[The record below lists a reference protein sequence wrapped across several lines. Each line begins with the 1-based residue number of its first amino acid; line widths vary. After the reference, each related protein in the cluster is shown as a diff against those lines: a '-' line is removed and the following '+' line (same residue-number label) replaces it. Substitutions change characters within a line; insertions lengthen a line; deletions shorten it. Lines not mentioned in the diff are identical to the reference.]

1 MCGYCRGYCS
11 SCPCL
16 TCPRTPAPLAPL
28 TFSWCCSHGGNA
40 TFAALF
46 AENYV
51 NFVMHI
57 SQKYADEQARA
68 ITYFL
73 AYGPMQTDNDYVAA
87 IDYVYTNLTLQ
98 SYKVAVVNLTM
109 ANYAPVGCQWHPSA
123 FVHNQMALQAQGQM
137 WRVMNW
143 STQLEAYVRKV

>member
-1 MCGYCRGYCS
+1 
-11 SCPCL
+11 
-16 TCPRTPAPLAPL
+16 
-28 TFSWCCSHGGNA
+28 
-40 TFAALF
+40 
-46 AENYV
+46 
-51 NFVMHI
+51 MHI

-123 FVHNQMALQAQGQM
+123 YVHNQMALQAQGQM

-143 STQLEAYVRKV
+143 VGTPTTPPLTTRNRPCALTSFRTPFPPTISPHTLPPPPAPKWQTCPNCW